1 MATSQ
6 LGLLSS
12 TGSLAAPAGFLAW
25 NWAFAYLALS
35 SRTPKQYFGIDHNG
49 NPRQDLAQHGEAA
62 VREGKMTRAQLDMI
76 QRMEAATANSIDGYT
91 FFAASVLFA
100 LVAKVPRPA
109 LLKACTTYTVA
120 RLVYGVV
127 YTFVAGGPWSQ
138 LRGVAWWTGNCSCM
152 YLLWKGAQSS
162 L

>member
-91 FFAASVLFA
+91 FFAASGKTPPVEARSCRVLSCS
-100 LVAKVPRPA
+100 PRTHAARTMPA
-109 LLKACTTYTVA
+109 F
-120 RLVYGVV
+120 RLV
-127 YTFVAGGPWSQ
+127 
-138 LRGVAWWTGNCSCM
+138 
-152 YLLWKGAQSS
+152 
-162 L
+162 